1 MCEAECP
8 VHALKVIDGKS
19 TLVGKCDGIGRCVEV
34 CPVSALSLW
43 HFWFEIYK
51 YKILLLISSYNI

>member
-19 TLVGKCDGIGRCVEV
+19 TLVGNCEGIGKCVEV
-34 CPVSALSLW
+34 CPVSALSL
-43 HFWFEIYK
+43 
-51 YKILLLISSYNI
+51 